1 MAFPINMSTTGIN
14 TSDDPIRQ
22 FMYTYSRFRFM
33 DIPRGMAPLSSMTGT
48 MDSNINFI

>member
-1 MAFPINMSTTGIN
+1 MTCLNMSTTGID

-22 FMYTYSRFRFM
+22 LIYTYTGFRFM
-33 DIPRGMAPLSSMTGT
+33 DIPRGMAPLSSITGT

>member
-1 MAFPINMSTTGIN
+1 MNTTGID

-22 FMYTYSRFRFM
+22 LMYRYSGFRSM
-33 DIPRGMAPLSSMTGT
+33 AIPRGMAPLSSMTGT